1 MTPEEIKKQEEAFA
15 ELKKVVESGFADSKE
30 GKEKIVKINEVLD
43 TYEAKNQDLTT
54 QILEEKNGRI
64 DLEEKF
70 RLLEKELARMPNG
83 SKKEEKSMELKTF
96 EKFITDG
103 KGSIG
108 PEEAKYLR
116 TDVGPDGGFLVPSET
131 ENFIVKNITEVSQM
145 RQIARVRTTSSK
157 SLLVPTRPT
166 LVSGGWVG
174 EGGTATNDESTYGE
188 IEIFARK
195 LMVYSIVT
203 NEMLQDAAFNMES
216 EVLSDVGEDFGQ
228 LEGLAFVSGS
238 GANQPDGFINNAD
251 IAITNTG
258 VADNITADSIIDI
271 TGELKVG
278 YNPSYVLNRKTL
290 ADVRQLKDGNGQYL
304 WASGLAA
311 GQPNTLNG
319 HPYVSMIDMPDIAAA
334 AKPIAFGD
342 FNRGYTIIDRV
353 GMSVIRDEFTLATS
367 GKVRFVFMKRV
378 GGSVVLPEAIKILQC
393 AV

>member
-1 MTPEEIKKQEEAFA
+1 MTPDEIKAQNEAFDA
-15 ELKKVVESGFADSKE
+15 LKAVVESGIADSTE
-30 GKEKIVKINEVLD
+30 GKAKIATINEALD
-43 TYEAKNQDLTT
+43 TYESKNQELTT
-54 QILEEKNGRI
+54 QILEEKNGRVE
-64 DLEEKF
+64 LEEKF
-70 RLLEKELARMPNG
+70 KLLEKELARMPNG

-96 EKFITDG
+96 EKFICQG
-103 KGSIG
+103 KESIG

-116 TDVGPDGGFLVPSET
+116 TDIGPDGGFLVPSET
-131 ENFIVKNITEVSQM
+131 ENFITKNITEISQM

-157 SLLVPTRPT
+157 SMLVPTRAS

-174 EGGTATNDESTYGE
+174 EGGTATNSESTYGE

-228 LEGLAFVSGS
+228 LEGLAFISGS
-238 GANQPDGFINNAD
+238 GANQPNGFINNSD
-251 IAITNTG
+251 IAVSNTG

-278 YNPSYVLNRKTL
+278 YRPVYTFNRKTL
-290 ADVRQLKDGNGQYL
+290 ADIRQLKDGNGQYL

-319 HPYVSMIDMPDIAAA
+319 HPYVSMIDMPDIGANN
-334 AKPIAFGD
+334 KPIAFGD

-367 GKVRFVFMKRV
+367 GKIRFVFMKRV
-378 GGSVVLPEAIKILQC
+378 GGDVVLPEAIKILKC